1 MTRRRTAKKA
11 STLVTDRGRIE
22 RHIEP
27 LLCNRAVA
35 AVTREDIEAFI
46 HDVTVGKTA
55 SKSKTARK
63 RALAHVRGGR
73 GTASRTTGLLGAI
86 FTYAVRHRRAR

>member
-1 MTRRRTAKKA
+1 
-11 STLVTDRGRIE
+11 
-22 RHIEP
+22 
-27 LLCNRAVA
+27 
-35 AVTREDIEAFI
+35 
-46 HDVTVGKTA
+46 VGKTA
-55 SKSKTARK
+55 GKSKTARK